1 MLRKLVFATHNAH
14 KVDEVRAILP
24 ATIELVGLAAL
35 GCHDDIP
42 ETGNTLKDNAL
53 QKAQYINERFGVDCF
68 ADDTGLEVAA
78 LNGAPGVYSARYAG
92 EPADFAKNR
101 AKLLAALSGVTDRR
115 AQFRTVVALILNG
128 ETHFFEGIVTG
139 RIIAEERGA
148 GGFGYDSLFVP
159 DGYDKTFAELPAAT
173 KNSISHRA
181 RAMAQLTD
189 FLMQHS

>member
-1 MLRKLVFATHNAH
+1 MLKKLVFATHNAH
-14 KVDEVRAILP
+14 KLDEVKAILTP
-24 ATIELVGLAAL
+24 SVELIGLSSL

-42 ETGNTLKDNAL
+42 ETGNTLQDNAL
-53 QKAQYINERFGVDCF
+53 QKARYVNERFGVDCF

-101 AKLLAALSGVTDRR
+101 AKLLAALSGISDRR
-115 AQFRTVVALILNG
+115 AQFRTVVTLIANK
-128 ETHFFEGIVTG
+128 TVYYFEGIVTG
-139 RIIAEERGA
+139 HIVTEERGT

-159 DGYDKTFAELPAAT
+159 DGYDQTFAELPAAT

-181 RAMAQLTD
+181 RAMQKLNEFLTT
-189 FLMQHS
+189 SI